1 MIIGNDF
8 NKKCE
13 QILIVASNLSK
24 MESDQKVS
32 VEQVNKSLNYERNEM
47 SGYLEYLAENKLIEL
62 KSIGGPLLYGHISLT
77 EKGLKKAV
85 EVKKKK

>member
-13 QILIVASNLSK
+13 QLLIAASSLSK
-24 MESDQKVS
+24 EKSGETVS

-47 SGYLEYLAENKLIEL
+47 RGYLEYLADNKLIEL

-77 EKGLKKAV
+77 DKGLKKAV
-85 EVKKKK
+85 EVKKK